1 MKKKHWFPIV
11 LSVFVPVLF
20 LIFYSNNY
28 QIDREQ
34 YEQFLLSEFEKIPQ
48 PSDEQLADLP
58 KPTRPDLAA
67 IQDYFMT
74 LDPNLQRV
82 PTERLKTAYLQ
93 TQAINKQKS
102 ASVFASDVEW
112 IEVPSN
118 MAGRTRAFMIDPN
131 DLSGNTAWAGSVTGG
146 LWVNNNFKDNNS
158 SWQAVESFWSNLV
171 ISCIVADPNNSNTFY
186 VGTGEAQ
193 TAFTIYRESS
203 GVGAGI
209 WKTTDGG
216 LNWEL
221 ISSSENF
228 KFITDIEIKNNNG
241 TSEIYAGVTSG
252 IYKGANHQSEPTDG
266 LYRSVNN
273 GNSWEQVLPNIK
285 NSNTPYAPADIEIT
299 TAGQILVGSMRN
311 LNDEGGGTILYSDD
325 GTKDSWSIYDG
336 YVSIIEN
343 SFKYNI
349 PGRVILASAPSN
361 PDVIY
366 ALYDVAWINSENN
379 FKHSRGQY
387 ILKSTRKGAWNPVS
401 IPSDGSYYWA
411 SIGWHALAAAVDPND
426 ENTIYVGGLDTYKS
440 TTGGSSWHRV
450 SDWTGMYSGATG
462 SYIHADIHKIMFLNN
477 SSNEMIVTTDGG
489 VFHTTSANEYNPVF
503 AQKNQDYNTL
513 QFYTCAIDPRAGSNI
528 FLGGL
533 QDNGTV
539 RYSGNPISFNSRVD
553 GGDGAF
559 CFIDQNEPNIM
570 ISSIY
575 YNRYFFFANNNFES
589 RVSQSSTY
597 SGTGIFINPA
607 DYDNNL
613 NILYANATTFLN
625 QNKNRLLRIS
635 GIPNAPQ
642 EELILVTSDVNV
654 PFSHLSVSP
663 YSPTN
668 TSTLFAGTQSGRLF
682 KIENAQAIPNSTEI
696 GDSNFPTANISSVA
710 VGSSED
716 ELLVTFSNYGVS
728 SIWYTTDGGQSWLEK
743 EGNLP
748 DMPVRWSLF
757 HPYENNIAYI
767 ATEMGVWA
775 TEQLNEV
782 NPEWIPLSNGLPNVR
797 VDMIK
802 LRKSDQTIL
811 AATHGRGLAYTA
823 ISQVGINDQNQ
834 YNENFKLY
842 PNPAEN
848 FINLRFKTE
857 QARKIQLQVYDPS
870 GRLVFSEEKF
880 NVQGL
885 YTKSINLAD
894 LPKGIFVVNLRI
906 DDRLLSKKI
915 IHQ

>member
-1 MKKKHWFPIV
+1 MKKKYWIPIV
-11 LSVFVPVLF
+11 FSVFVLISFF
-20 LIFYSNNY
+20 LVETTDQKIER
-28 QIDREQ
+28 DQ
-34 YEQFLLSEFEKIPQ
+34 YEQFLLAEFEKIPQ
-48 PSDEQLADLP
+48 PSNEQLADLP

-93 TQAINKQKS
+93 TQSINQQKS
-102 ASVFASDVEW
+102 ASVFGSDVIWE
-112 IEVPSN
+112 EVPSN

-131 DLSGNTAWAGSVTGG
+131 DENGNKAWAGSVTGG
-146 LWVNNNFKDNNS
+146 LWVNDNFKDNTS
-158 SWQAVESFWSNLV
+158 SWKAVESFWSNLV

-186 VGTGEAQ
+186 IGTGEAQ

-209 WKTTDGG
+209 WKTIDGG

-221 ISSSENF
+221 ITPTQDF
-228 KFITDIEIKNNNG
+228 KYITDIVIKDNKG
-241 TSEIYAGVTSG
+241 ASEIYAGVTSG
-252 IYKGANHQSEPTDG
+252 VYKGLNHQSEPTDG
-266 LYRSVNN
+266 LYRSVNK

-285 NSNTPYAPADIEIT
+285 NGSTPYAPADIEIT

-311 LNDEGGGTILYSDD
+311 LNDEGGGCILYSDD
-325 GTKDSWSIYDG
+325 GTLDSWSIYDG
-336 YVSIIEN
+336 YVSVIEN

-366 ALYDVAWINSENN
+366 ALFDVAWINEENN

-387 ILKSTRKGAWNPVS
+387 ILKSTRKGVWTPVS
-401 IPSDGSYYWA
+401 IPNEGSYYWA

-440 TTGGSSWHRV
+440 STGGTSWHKV
-450 SDWTGMYSGATG
+450 SDWTGMYSGATAG
-462 SYIHADIHKIMFLNN
+462 YIHADIHKIMFLNN
-477 SSNEMIVTTDGG
+477 SSDEMVVTTDGG
-489 VFHTTSANEYNPVF
+489 VFHTSSANEYKPVF
-503 AQKNQDYNTL
+503 AQKNRDYNTL

-539 RYSGNPISFNSRVD
+539 RYSGSPISFNSRVD

-575 YNRYFFFANNNFES
+575 YNRYIFFNNNSEVA
-589 RVSQSSTY
+589 RASQNYGS
-597 SGTGIFINPA
+597 GIFINPV
-607 DYDNNL
+607 DYDDNL

-625 QNKNRLLRIS
+625 QYKNRLLRIS
-635 GIPNAPQ
+635 GIPNTPQ
-642 EELILVTSDVNV
+642 EEIIMVTSDVNV
-654 PFSHLSVSP
+654 PFSHIAVSP
-663 YSPTN
+663 HSPAG
-668 TSTLFAGTQSGRLF
+668 TSTLYAGTQSGRLF
-682 KIENAQAIPNSTEI
+682 KITNAQATPSSVEI
-696 GDSNFPTANISSVA
+696 GDSNFPTANISCVA
-710 VGSSED
+710 VGASED

-728 SIWYTTDGGQSWLEK
+728 SIWHTADGGQTWQEK

-748 DMPVRWSLF
+748 DMPIRWALY
-757 HPYENNIAYI
+757 HPYETNKAYI
-767 ATEMGVWA
+767 ATEMGVWG
-775 TEQLNEV
+775 TEQLNDDH
-782 NPEWIPLSNGLPNVR
+782 PEWIPLSNGLPNVR

-802 LRKSDQTIL
+802 LRKADQTIL

-823 ISQVGINDQNQ
+823 ISQVGINDQNF
-834 YNENFKLY
+834 EERNFELY

-848 FINLRFKTE
+848 FVHLKFETE
-857 QARKIQLQVYDPS
+857 QTRKVQLQVFDPS
-870 GRLVFSEEKF
+870 GRMVLSEEKL

-885 YTKSINLAD
+885 YSKSINLSSF
-894 LPKGIFVVNLRI
+894 PKGIFIVNLRV
-906 DDRLLSKKI
+906 DDHLLSKKI